1 MGQKVHPIAFRL
13 GVIKTWDS
21 RWFAEGKTYTEQ
33 LHEDIKIRDY
43 LKRRWYHAGISK
55 IIIERI
61 ANIVRITVLT
71 ARPGLVIGAKGAEIE
86 DARKKLRELT
96 GGKRIFINV
105 QEVKKPE
112 IDAQL
117 VAEHI
122 AAQIEKRVSHRR
134 AMKQAIM
141 RAMRA
146 GAKGVK
152 IMCSGRLGGAELAR
166 REWYLEGRLPLQT
179 IRADID
185 YGFAEAL
192 TIYGKIGVKVW
203 IFHGEILPGPASKER
218 EKELPAPMEVDN
230 ES

>member
-33 LHEDIKIRDY
+33 LHEDIKLRDY
-43 LKRRWYHAGISK
+43 LKKRWYNAGISK

-71 ARPGLVIGAKGAEIE
+71 ARPGLVIGTKGAEIE
-86 DARKKLRELT
+86 DARRKLREMT

-122 AAQIEKRVSHRR
+122 ASQIEKRVSHRR

-146 GAKGVK
+146 GAKGIK
-152 IMCSGRLGGAELAR
+152 IMCSGRLGGAEIAR
-166 REWYLEGRLPLQT
+166 KEWYLEGRLPLQT

-185 YGFAEAL
+185 YGFAEAY

-203 IFHGEILPGPASKER
+203 IFHGEVLPEPK
-218 EKELPAPMEVDN
+218 EKELLPAEGET

>member
-1 MGQKVHPIAFRL
+1 MGQKVHPTAFRL
-13 GVIKTWDS
+13 GIIKTWDS

-43 LKRRWYHAGISK
+43 LKKRWYHAGISK

-86 DARKKLRELT
+86 DARKNLRELT

-112 IDAQL
+112 VDAQL

-141 RAMRA
+141 RALRA
-146 GAKGVK
+146 GAKGIKV
-152 IMCSGRLGGAELAR
+152 MCSGRLGGAELAR

-203 IFHGEILPGPASKER
+203 IFHGEVLPGPKDKEIS
-218 EKELPAPMEVDN
+218 APMEVDT
-230 ES
+230 ESE

>member
-1 MGQKVHPIAFRL
+1 VGQKVHPTAFRL

-21 RWFAEGKTYTEQ
+21 RWFAEGKTYTDQ
-33 LHEDIKIRDY
+33 LHEDIRIREY
-43 LKRRWYHAGISK
+43 LKKRWYHAGISK

-71 ARPGLVIGAKGAEIE
+71 ARPGLVIGAKGVEIE
-86 DARKKLRELT
+86 DVRNKLRELT

-105 QEVKKPE
+105 QEVKRPE
-112 IDAQL
+112 VDAQL

-141 RAMRA
+141 RALRA

-203 IFHGEILPGPASKER
+203 IFHGEVLPEPK
-218 EKELPAPMEVDN
+218 EKETSTPVEVGT
-230 ES
+230 ESE

>member
-1 MGQKVHPIAFRL
+1 VGQKVHPTAFRL

-21 RWFAEGKTYTEQ
+21 RWFAEGKTYTDQ
-33 LHEDIKIRDY
+33 LHEDIKIREY

-71 ARPGLVIGAKGAEIE
+71 ARPGLVIGAKGVEIE
-86 DARKKLRELT
+86 DARNKLRELT
-96 GGKRIFINV
+96 GGKRIFVNV

-112 IDAQL
+112 VDAQL

-141 RAMRA
+141 RALRA
-146 GAKGVK
+146 GAKGIK

-166 REWYLEGRLPLQT
+166 KEWYLEGRLPLQT

-185 YGFAEAL
+185 YGFAEAF

-203 IFHGEILPGPASKER
+203 IFHGEVLPEPKDKEIST
-218 EKELPAPMEVDN
+218 PMEVGI
-230 ES
+230 ESE

>member
-21 RWFAEGKTYTEQ
+21 RWFAEGRTYTEQ
-33 LHEDIKIRDY
+33 LHEDIKLRNY
-43 LKRRWYHAGISK
+43 LKKRWYNAGISK

-71 ARPGLVIGAKGAEIE
+71 ARPGLVIGTKGAEIE
-86 DARKKLRELT
+86 DARRKLREMT

-122 AAQIEKRVSHRR
+122 ASQIEKRVSHRR

-146 GAKGVK
+146 GAKGIK
-152 IMCSGRLGGAELAR
+152 IMCSGRLGGAEIAR
-166 REWYLEGRLPLQT
+166 KEWYLEGRLPLQT

-185 YGFAEAL
+185 YGFAEAY

-203 IFHGEILPGPASKER
+203 IFHGEVLPEPK
-218 EKELPAPMEVDN
+218 EKELVSAEGET

>member
-1 MGQKVHPIAFRL
+1 MGQKVHPTAFRL
-13 GVIKTWDS
+13 GTIKTWDS
-21 RWFAEGKTYTEQ
+21 RWFGEGKTYTEQ

-43 LKRRWYHAGISK
+43 LKGRWYHAGISK

-71 ARPGLVIGAKGAEIE
+71 ARPGLVIGAKGVEIE

-112 IDAQL
+112 VDAQL

-141 RAMRA
+141 RALRA
-146 GAKGVK
+146 GAKGIKV
-152 IMCSGRLGGAELAR
+152 MCSGRLGGAELAR

-179 IRADID
+179 IRADIE

-203 IFHGEILPGPASKER
+203 IFHGEVLPGPKER
-218 EKELPAPMEVDN
+218 EISTPMEVDT
-230 ES
+230 ESE

>member
-1 MGQKVHPIAFRL
+1 MGQKVHPTAFRL

-21 RWFAEGKTYTEQ
+21 RWFAEGKTYTDQ
-33 LHEDIKIRDY
+33 LHEDIKIREY

-71 ARPGLVIGAKGAEIE
+71 ARPGLVIGAKGVEIE
-86 DARKKLRELT
+86 DARNKLRELT
-96 GGKRIFINV
+96 GGKRIFVNV

-112 IDAQL
+112 VDAQL

-141 RAMRA
+141 RALRA
-146 GAKGVK
+146 GAKGIK

-166 REWYLEGRLPLQT
+166 KEWYLEGRLPLQT

-185 YGFAEAL
+185 YGFAEAF

-203 IFHGEILPGPASKER
+203 IFHGEVLPEPKDKEIST
-218 EKELPAPMEVDN
+218 PMEVGI
-230 ES
+230 ESE